1 MSTNNL
7 PDNMP
12 SVERLLMRIS
22 AAEKSNQK
30 AIKITIQEARALSID
45 LALLTSKLGK
55 TITEVRTLLTKIQ
68 KDTGEVD
75 VKFDGG
81 SF

>member
-1 MSTNNL
+1 MSTSNL

-30 AIKITIQEARALSID
+30 EIKITIQEARALSID

>member
-1 MSTNNL
+1 
-7 PDNMP
+7 MP

-30 AIKITIQEARALSID
+30 EIKITIQEARALSID

>member
-30 AIKITIQEARALSID
+30 EIKITIQEARALSIE
-45 LALLTSKLGK
+45 LSLLTSKLGK
-55 TITEVRTLLTKIQ
+55 TITEIRTLLTKIQ
-68 KDTGEVD
+68 IDTSEVD

>member
-30 AIKITIQEARALSID
+30 EIKITIQEARALSID